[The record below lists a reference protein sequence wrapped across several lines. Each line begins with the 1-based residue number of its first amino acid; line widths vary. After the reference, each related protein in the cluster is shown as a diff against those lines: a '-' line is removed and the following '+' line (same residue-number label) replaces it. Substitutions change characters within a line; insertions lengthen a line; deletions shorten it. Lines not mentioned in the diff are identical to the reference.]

1 MIELIKLAL
10 RIKTMAFD
18 TEIAG
23 LIESCKTDLKIAG
36 LDKWDTAD
44 ALTQQAVILYAKA
57 HFGYRDDAER
67 YENAYDMLK
76 KSMAVSG
83 EYHEFQ

>member
-1 MIELIKLAL
+1 MLELVKLAL
-10 RIKTMAFD
+10 RIKSMSFD
-18 TEIAG
+18 SEIDG
-23 LIESCKTDLKIAG
+23 LIKSCRMDLENAG
-36 LDKWDTAD
+36 VDKWDAAD
-44 ALTQQAVILYAKA
+44 ALTQQAAILYVKA

-67 YENAYDMLK
+67 YEKAYDMLK